1 MAELEAFTDVQPSA
15 DDKKKNPDLAARQFA
30 WRYTLPV
37 GRSLRLGRVS
47 AEADWVVPEDVM
59 ISGYHA
65 AILWDGNTLHVRRR
79 DKQDPTLQRPVNNMG
94 VGTTEVAECRLSPG
108 ESFAIG
114 QTLFTVHP
122 DGATAPAS
130 PVDASPVEHKQE
142 VTRDQL
148 EGLAFTNPAAALKA
162 MEQLPAYIKA
172 ATNEQGLFRQVL
184 KVVMDA
190 LPRADAAAIVRIP
203 SGGATPDLR
212 VAVVEQHVRSPLHFG
227 LHGFVPSRKL
237 CYRAIHERK
246 RSCLHFWSSDPGT
259 GTGGETEM
267 NVAAM
272 GYEDIVPWANC
283 TPFQDGS
290 KYALYVTGR
299 ASGKWNALDK
309 ATRDKLVADLTQ
321 YQKIAELITGLT
333 ETTLRTYRLARQN
346 AVIRQAWPRGIWKHL
361 DDPDRLEAMLKP
373 QEKEVT
379 ILFCDLRNYSLFA
392 SANADQLLQAWREV
406 AFALDTMSGTI
417 TLLNGVVAGF
427 RGDAVLGFWGW
438 PDPTERQL
446 EFAAQAAVSISEKL
460 SGWLQEKKCGLGL
473 THGRAVAGRLGAHDL
488 AVVDLYGPVVNLAFR
503 LEAMTKAFGVGIIVA
518 QEVADRLAASDPDGH
533 EWRTRRLGLVRAKG
547 FPEAVRAS
555 ELYSAHTPTQSEW
568 QRSDWNAALDLFTAG
583 DWARAYEQLDA
594 LFSTD
599 PAAQCLMR
607 VMDRTQGTRPA
618 NWDGSFVP
626 EPPPDA
632 AG

>member
-1 MAELEAFTDVQPSA
+1 MAELEAFTDIQPSA
-15 DDKKKNPDLAARQFA
+15 QDKKKNPDLVPRQFA

-37 GRSLRLGRVS
+37 GRSIRLGRVA
-47 AEADWVVPEDVM
+47 AESDWVVPEDSM
-59 ISGYHA
+59 ISGFHA
-65 AILWDGNTLHVRRR
+65 AILWDGTTLHVRRR
-79 DKQDPTLQRPVNNMG
+79 DKQDPTLKRPVNNMW
-94 VGTTEVAECRLSPG
+94 VGQKEIAECRLSPG

-130 PVDASPVEHKQE
+130 PVDAAPVEHKQE

-172 ATNEQGLFRQVL
+172 ATNEQSLFRQML

-203 SGGATPDLR
+203 SGSSPADLR
-212 VAVVEQHVRSPLHFG
+212 VAVVEQHVRSPVHFG
-227 LHGFVPSRKL
+227 LNGFVPSRKL
-237 CYRAIHERK
+237 CHRAILERK
-246 RSCLHFWSSDPGT
+246 RSCLHFWSNEAGT
-259 GTGGETEM
+259 GLTGGETEM
-267 NVAAM
+267 NVAAL

-290 KYALYVTGR
+290 KFALYITGR
-299 ASGKWNALDK
+299 AKGRWNDLDK
-309 ATRDKLVADLTQ
+309 PARDKMVADLTQ
-321 YQKIAELITGLT
+321 YQKIAELVTGLT

-392 SANADQLLQAWREV
+392 SANADQLVAAWREV

-438 PDPTERQL
+438 PDPMDRQL

-518 QEVADRLAASDPDGH
+518 PEVAARLAVSDPDGQ
-533 EWRTRRLGLVRAKG
+533 EWRTRRLGMVRAKG
-547 FPEAVRAS
+547 FPEPVAAH
-555 ELYSAHTPTQSEW
+555 ELYSTHSASHAEW
-568 QRSDWNAALDLFTAG
+568 QRADWDAAVDEFTAG
-583 DWARAYEQLDA
+583 DWASAYDRLDS

-599 PAAQCLMR
+599 PAGQCLMR
-607 VMDRTQGTRPA
+607 VMDRTHRTPPA
-618 NWDGSFVP
+618 NWGGSFVP
-626 EPPPDA
+626 EPPPGA
-632 AG
+632 E

>member
-1 MAELEAFTDVQPSA
+1 MAELEAFTDIQPSA
-15 DDKKKNPDLAARQFA
+15 DEKKKNPDLVPRQFA

-37 GRSLRLGRVS
+37 GRSVRLGRLA
-47 AEADWVVPEDVM
+47 AEADWVVPEDNM

-65 AILWDGNTLHVRRR
+65 ALLWDGTNLLVRRR
-79 DKQDPTLQRPVNNMG
+79 DKQDPALKRPVNNMW
-94 VGTTEVAECRLSPG
+94 VGNKEVAECRLAPG
-108 ESFAIG
+108 QSFAIG

-130 PVDASPVEHKQE
+130 PVDAAPVEHKQE

-172 ATNEQGLFRQVL
+172 ATNEQGLFRQML
-184 KVVMDA
+184 KVIMDA

-203 SGGATPDLR
+203 TGSTPADLR
-212 VAVVEQHVRSPLHFG
+212 VAVVEQHVRSPVHFG
-227 LHGFVPSRKL
+227 LNGFVPSRKL
-237 CYRAIHERK
+237 CHRAILERK
-246 RSCLHFWSSDPGT
+246 RSCLHFWSNDPGT
-259 GTGGETEM
+259 GVSHSETDM

-272 GYEDIVPWANC
+272 GYADVVPWANC

-290 KYALYVTGR
+290 KFALYIAGR
-299 ASGKWNALDK
+299 AAGQWNLLDK
-309 ATRDKLVADLTQ
+309 AARDKMVADLTQ
-321 YQKIAELITGLT
+321 YQKIAELVTGLT
-333 ETTLRTYRLARQN
+333 ETTLRTYRLSRQN

-361 DDPDRLEAMLKP
+361 DDPDKLEAMLKP

-392 SANADQLLQAWREV
+392 SLNADQLVRAWREV
-406 AFALDTMSGTI
+406 AFALDTMSSTI

-438 PDPTERQL
+438 PDPLDGQL
-446 EFAAQAAVSISEKL
+446 ELAARAAVSISEKL
-460 SGWLQEKKCGLGL
+460 GGSLQEKKCGLGV

-518 QEVADRLAASDPDGH
+518 QEVAEGLAKSNADDA

-547 FPEAVRAS
+547 FPEPVAAS
-555 ELYSAHTPTQSEW
+555 ELYSAHGAAQY
-568 QRSDWNAALDLFTAG
+568 QLQHADWDAAVDSFTAG
-583 DWARAYEQLDA
+583 DWETAYDRLDS

-607 VMDRTQGTRPA
+607 VMDRTHRKPPHT
-618 NWDGSFVP
+618 WDGSFVP
-626 EPPPDA
+626 EPPREQ
-632 AG
+632 